1 MKSILLIAKGFFMG
15 IANVIPGV
23 SGGTIAIILG
33 IYERFISSI
42 SHLFKNIKENLKFLV
57 PVAIGMILAILIL
70 SSVIEYS
77 YDNFP
82 IPTMMFF
89 VGLVLGGIPMLLK
102 NVIGKKECKML
113 SSYIILILTF
123 STVIF
128 MACSD
133 MIFGTAK
140 EVNLLNLNIT
150 GYIVLFIVGVIAA
163 ATMVIPGISG
173 SLMLMLLG
181 YYYPIIERINDFVKF
196 NNLAQNILILGIFG
210 VGVLVG
216 IVLISKMLE
225 ILFEKYNTKTY
236 FGVLG
241 FIFASILAIP
251 ISTCLQIPNL
261 SYDFLQMIIGIILLV
276 FGSFIS
282 YKLGE
287 K

>member
-102 NVIGKKECKML
+102 NVIGKKEWKML

>member
-216 IVLISKMLE
+216 IALISKMLE

>member
-1 MKSILLIAKGFFMG
+1 MENIILVIKGFFMG

-33 IYERFISSI
+33 IYEKFISAI
-42 SHLFKNIKENLKFLV
+42 SNLFKNMKENFRFLI
-57 PVAIGMILAILIL
+57 PVVIGMVLAILIL

-82 IPTMMFF
+82 IPTMLLF

-102 NVIGKKECKML
+102 NVIGRKECKMF
-113 SSYIILILTF
+113 SSYIILIFTF
-123 STVIF
+123 SLVIL

-133 MIFGTAK
+133 LIFGTVK
-140 EVNLLNLNIT
+140 EVNLLELNIG
-150 GYIVLFIVGVIAA
+150 GYILLFIVGVIAA

-181 YYYPIIERINDFVKF
+181 YYYPIIERINDFVGF
-196 NNLAQNILILGIFG
+196 NNLTKNILILGVFG
-210 VGVLVG
+210 IGVLVG
-216 IVLISKMLE
+216 IVLISKLLE
-225 ILFEKYNTKTY
+225 MLFEKYNTKTY

-251 ISTCLQIPNL
+251 ISTCLQISNL
-261 SYDFLQMIIGIILLV
+261 TFNLMQLIIGILLLIA
-276 FGSFIS
+276 GSFIS

>member
-1 MKSILLIAKGFFMG
+1 M
-15 IANVIPGV
+15 V
-23 SGGTIAIILG
+23 
-33 IYERFISSI
+33 
-42 SHLFKNIKENLKFLV
+42 
-57 PVAIGMILAILIL
+57 LAILIL

-82 IPTMMFF
+82 IPTMLLF

-102 NVIGKKECKML
+102 NVIGRKECKMF
-113 SSYIILILTF
+113 SSYIILIFTF
-123 STVIF
+123 SLVIL

-133 MIFGTAK
+133 LIFGTVK
-140 EVNLLNLNIT
+140 EVNLLELNIG
-150 GYIVLFIVGVIAA
+150 GYILLFIVGVIAA

>member
-1 MKSILLIAKGFFMG
+1 MG

-33 IYERFISSI
+33 IYEKFISAI
-42 SHLFKNIKENLKFLV
+42 SNLFKDIKENFRFLI
-57 PVAIGMILAILIL
+57 PVVIGMVLAILIL

-82 IPTMMFF
+82 IPTMLLF

-102 NVIGKKECKML
+102 NVIGRKECKMF
-113 SSYIILILTF
+113 SSYIILIFTF
-123 STVIF
+123 SLVIL

-133 MIFGTAK
+133 LIFGTVK
-140 EVNLLNLNIT
+140 EVNLLELNIG
-150 GYIVLFIVGVIAA
+150 GYILLFIVGVIAA

-173 SLMLMLLG
+173 SLVLMLLG
-181 YYYPIIERINDFVKF
+181 YYYPIIERINDFVGF
-196 NNLAQNILILGIFG
+196 NNLTKNILILGVFG
-210 VGVLVG
+210 IGVLVG
-216 IVLISKMLE
+216 IVLISKLLE
-225 ILFEKYNTKTY
+225 MLFEKYNTKTY

-251 ISTCLQIPNL
+251 ISTCLQISNL
-261 SYDFLQMIIGIILLV
+261 TFNLMQLIIGILLLIA
-276 FGSFIS
+276 GSFIS

>member
-1 MKSILLIAKGFFMG
+1 MENIILVIKGFFMG
-15 IANVIPGV
+15 IAYVISGV
-23 SGGTIAIILG
+23 SGVTIAIILG
-33 IYERFISSI
+33 IYEKFISAI
-42 SHLFKNIKENLKFLV
+42 SNFFKNIKENFRFLI
-57 PVAIGMILAILIL
+57 PVVIGMVLAILIL

-82 IPTMMFF
+82 IPTMLFF

-102 NVIGKKECKML
+102 NVIGRKECKMF
-113 SSYIILILTF
+113 SSYIILIFTF
-123 STVIF
+123 SLVIL

-133 MIFGTAK
+133 LIFGTVK
-140 EVNLLNLNIT
+140 EVNLLELNIG
-150 GYIVLFIVGVIAA
+150 GYILLFIVGVIAA

-173 SLMLMLLG
+173 SLVLMLLG
-181 YYYPIIERINDFVKF
+181 YYYPIIERINDFVRF
-196 NNLAQNILILGIFG
+196 NNLTKNILILGVFG
-210 VGVLVG
+210 IGVLVG
-216 IVLISKMLE
+216 IVLISKLLE

-251 ISTCLQIPNL
+251 ISTCLQISNL
-261 SYDFLQMIIGIILLV
+261 TFNLMQLIIGILLLIA
-276 FGSFIS
+276 GSFIS

>member
-1 MKSILLIAKGFFMG
+1 MG

-33 IYERFISSI
+33 IYEKFISAI
-42 SHLFKNIKENLKFLV
+42 SNLFKNIKENFRFLI
-57 PVAIGMILAILIL
+57 PVVIGMLLAILIL

-82 IPTMMFF
+82 IPTMLLF

-102 NVIGKKECKML
+102 NVIGRKECKMF
-113 SSYIILILTF
+113 SSYIILIFTF
-123 STVIF
+123 SLVIL

-133 MIFGTAK
+133 LIFGTVK
-140 EVNLLNLNIT
+140 EVNLLELNIG
-150 GYIVLFIVGVIAA
+150 GYILLFIVGVIAA

-196 NNLAQNILILGIFG
+196 NNLTQNILILGVFG

-225 ILFEKYNTKTY
+225 ILFKKYNTKTY

-241 FIFASILAIP
+241 FIFASVLAIP
-251 ISTCLQIPNL
+251 ISTCLQITNL
-261 SYDFLQMIIGIILLV
+261 TFDFLQVIIGIFLLII
-276 FGSFIS
+276 GSVIS

>member
-1 MKSILLIAKGFFMG
+1 
-15 IANVIPGV
+15 
-23 SGGTIAIILG
+23 
-33 IYERFISSI
+33 
-42 SHLFKNIKENLKFLV
+42 
-57 PVAIGMILAILIL
+57 
-70 SSVIEYS
+70 
-77 YDNFP
+77 
-82 IPTMMFF
+82 
-89 VGLVLGGIPMLLK
+89 
-102 NVIGKKECKML
+102 
-113 SSYIILILTF
+113 
-123 STVIF
+123 

-133 MIFGTAK
+133 LIFGTVK
-140 EVNLLNLNIT
+140 EVNLLELNIG
-150 GYIVLFIVGVIAA
+150 GYILLFIVGVIAA

>member
-1 MKSILLIAKGFFMG
+1 MENIILVIKGFFMG

-33 IYERFISSI
+33 IYEKFISAI
-42 SHLFKNIKENLKFLV
+42 SNLFKNIKENFRFLI
-57 PVAIGMILAILIL
+57 PVVIGMVLAILIL

-82 IPTMMFF
+82 IPTMLFF

-102 NVIGKKECKML
+102 NVIGRKECKMF
-113 SSYIILILTF
+113 SSYIILIFTF
-123 STVIF
+123 SLVIL

-133 MIFGTAK
+133 LIFGTVK
-140 EVNLLNLNIT
+140 EVNLLELNIG
-150 GYIVLFIVGVIAA
+150 GYILLFIVGVIAA

-173 SLMLMLLG
+173 SLVLMLLG
-181 YYYPIIERINDFVKF
+181 YYYPIIERINDFVRF
-196 NNLAQNILILGIFG
+196 NNLTKNILILGVFG
-210 VGVLVG
+210 IGVLVG
-216 IVLISKMLE
+216 IVLISKLLE

-251 ISTCLQIPNL
+251 ISTCLQISNL
-261 SYDFLQMIIGIILLV
+261 TFNLMQLIIGILLLIA
-276 FGSFIS
+276 GSFIS

>member
-1 MKSILLIAKGFFMG
+1 MG

-33 IYERFISSI
+33 IYEKFISAI
-42 SHLFKNIKENLKFLV
+42 SNLFKNVKENFRFLI
-57 PVAIGMILAILIL
+57 PVVIGMVLAILIL
-70 SSVIEYS
+70 SSAIEYS

-82 IPTMMFF
+82 IPTMLLF

-102 NVIGKKECKML
+102 NVIGRKECKMF
-113 SSYIILILTF
+113 SSYIILIFTF
-123 STVIF
+123 SLVIL

-133 MIFGTAK
+133 LIFGTVK
-140 EVNLLNLNIT
+140 EVNLLELNIG
-150 GYIVLFIVGVIAA
+150 GYILLFIVGVIAA

-181 YYYPIIERINDFVKF
+181 YYYPIIERINDFVGF
-196 NNLAQNILILGIFG
+196 NNLTKNILILGVFG
-210 VGVLVG
+210 IGVLVG
-216 IVLISKMLE
+216 IVLISKLLE
-225 ILFEKYNTKTY
+225 MLFEKYNTKTY

-251 ISTCLQIPNL
+251 ISTCLQISNL
-261 SYDFLQMIIGIILLV
+261 TFNLMQLIIGILLLIA
-276 FGSFIS
+276 GSFIS

>member
-1 MKSILLIAKGFFMG
+1 MG

-33 IYERFISSI
+33 IYEKFISAI
-42 SHLFKNIKENLKFLV
+42 SNLFKDIKENFRFLI
-57 PVAIGMILAILIL
+57 PVVIGMVLAILIL

-82 IPTMMFF
+82 IPTMLLF

-102 NVIGKKECKML
+102 NVIGRKECKMF
-113 SSYIILILTF
+113 SSYIILIFTF
-123 STVIF
+123 SLVIL

-133 MIFGTAK
+133 LIFGTVK
-140 EVNLLNLNIT
+140 EVNLLELNIG
-150 GYIVLFIVGVIAA
+150 GYILLFIVGVIAA

-181 YYYPIIERINDFVKF
+181 YYYPIIERINDFVVF
-196 NNLAQNILILGIFG
+196 NNLTKNILILGVFG
-210 VGVLVG
+210 IGVLVG
-216 IVLISKMLE
+216 IVLISKLLE
-225 ILFEKYNTKTY
+225 MLFEKYNTKTY

-251 ISTCLQIPNL
+251 ISTCLQISNL
-261 SYDFLQMIIGIILLV
+261 TFNLMQLIIGILLLIA
-276 FGSFIS
+276 GSFIS

>member
-1 MKSILLIAKGFFMG
+1 MENIILVIKGFFMG

-33 IYERFISSI
+33 IYEKFISAI
-42 SHLFKNIKENLKFLV
+42 SNLFKNIKENFRFLI
-57 PVAIGMILAILIL
+57 PVVIGMVLAILIL

-82 IPTMMFF
+82 IPTMLLF

-102 NVIGKKECKML
+102 NVIGRKECKMF
-113 SSYIILILTF
+113 SSYIILIFTF
-123 STVIF
+123 SLVIL

-133 MIFGTAK
+133 LIFGTVK
-140 EVNLLNLNIT
+140 EVNLLELNIG
-150 GYIVLFIVGVIAA
+150 GYILLFIVGVIAA

-181 YYYPIIERINDFVKF
+181 YYYPIIERINDFVGF
-196 NNLAQNILILGIFG
+196 NNLTKNILILGVFG
-210 VGVLVG
+210 IGVLVG
-216 IVLISKMLE
+216 IVLISKLLE
-225 ILFEKYNTKTY
+225 MLFEKYNTKTY

-251 ISTCLQIPNL
+251 ISTCLQISNL
-261 SYDFLQMIIGIILLV
+261 TFNLMQLIIGILLLIA
-276 FGSFIS
+276 GSFIS